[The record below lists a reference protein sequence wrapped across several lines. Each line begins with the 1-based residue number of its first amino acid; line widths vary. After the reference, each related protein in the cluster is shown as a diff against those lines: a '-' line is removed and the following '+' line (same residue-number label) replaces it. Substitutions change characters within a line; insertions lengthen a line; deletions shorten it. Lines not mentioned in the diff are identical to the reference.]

1 MPRSAIRATRRDPVY
16 STSAMRQTVID
27 DLAQRYSTSL
37 PDFIRGAWHL
47 VEPQDGEE
55 RTELVWNWHL
65 DEICDVLQAVSRG
78 EKKRVVF
85 NVPPGTSKSMT
96 VSVFWPAW
104 EWATRPGLRYLTFSY
119 SSDNTIRDNLRVRD
133 ICTSNWYKKLFWEN
147 RARKEPIKFAEDQN
161 VKVRFNTSAKGWRI
175 ASSVEG
181 KGTGEH
187 PHRIILDDLL
197 KAQDS
202 RSDIKINAANSF
214 LQGTMSTRV
223 SLKPAIVL
231 IMQRLAENDPT
242 RFLLDKGGWEH
253 ILFPMH
259 YHIPYLEVQSD
270 GQQKWI
276 NGYDCNCHRDK
287 ADPRDHRTVEGELLW
302 PKKFDEE
309 QVKQMEIELGPIE
322 AEGQLEGRPNPPG
335 GTLLKRE
342 DFQIVP
348 CIPSADLRKFG
359 RQSCR
364 GWDTAD
370 TDMESKTAKR
380 SDWTVGV
387 KISKVGTRFYV
398 EHVVR
403 GKWESER
410 VDEMILQLAQEDG
423 RSCKVREGEMS
434 GKATVKARGTSLAG
448 YDYLPS
454 PEKESKEARGTPF
467 RREVQRG
474 NVFLIAADWNSAYL
488 DVVCGFPVA
497 KHDDDWDASANAYNG
512 LVEDAPVPRGRRA
525 GWAYPSGQ

>member
-1 MPRSAIRATRRDPVY
+1 MALPVY

-27 DLAQRYSTSL
+27 DLARRYSTSL

-47 VEPQDGEE
+47 VEPS
-55 RTELVWNWHL
+55 TPLSWNWHL
-65 DEICDVLQAVSRG
+65 DEICDVLQLITAGKLR
-78 EKKRVVF
+78 RVVI
-85 NVPPGTSKSMT
+85 NEPPGFSKSLA
-96 VSVFWPAW
+96 VSVFWPVW
-104 EWATRPGLRYLTFSY
+104 EWATRPDLRYLTFSY
-119 SSDNTIRDNLRVRD
+119 SDANTIRDNLRARD
-133 ICTSNWYKKLFWEN
+133 ICTSKWYRELFWEH
-147 RARKEPIKFAEDQN
+147 RFLKVPIKFADDQN
-161 VKVRFNTSAKGWRI
+161 VKIRFNTSVKGWRI
-175 ASSVEG
+175 ASSVGG

-187 PHRIILDDLL
+187 PDRIILDDLL
-197 KAQDS
+197 KAQDAK
-202 RSDIKINAANSF
+202 SDVYVTNTNNWIQNTV
-214 LQGTMSTRV
+214 LTRV
-223 SLKPAIVL
+223 SRNPAIVM

-253 ILFPMH
+253 VLFPMH

-302 PKKFDEE
+302 PDKFDAE
-309 QVKQMEIELGPIE
+309 QVKEMEIDLGPIE
-322 AEGQLEGRPNPPG
+322 SEGQLEGRPNPPG

-348 CIPSADLRKFG
+348 CIPPADIRKYG

-370 TDMESKTAKR
+370 TDIQSKTAKR

-387 KISKVGTRFYV
+387 KISKVGPKFYV
-398 EHVVR
+398 EHVKR
-403 GKWESER
+403 DKLKSDK
-410 VDEMILQLAQEDG
+410 VDELIIQLAIEDG
-423 RSCKVREGEMS
+423 RSCKIREGEGS
-434 GKATVKARGTSLAG
+434 GKATTLARGTSLAG
-448 YDYLPS
+448 YDYATS

-474 NVFLIAADWNSAYL
+474 NVYLIAADWNSAYL

-497 KHDDDWDASANAYNG
+497 AHDDDWDASANAYNG

-525 GWAYPSGQ
+525 GWAYPVSG